1 MKRYAL
7 ALFLLCIGLTHI
19 PFLLSDPDTLVSL
32 NTRGAWTDEGLH
44 TAQLRDYINHG
55 KLDLYNSNSFVISP
69 VFNLLLFPFF
79 LIFGTDILVAR
90 IVSLLFTLAVVF
102 LLATEKKYIFPAAL
116 YAMLV
121 LSQYHFFQF
130 THYAMIETFAINF
143 ILLALYTLMRF
154 EKHEVNIRAKY
165 LWVIA
170 ASFLIF
176 LAYGTKVQFAY
187 IAVVPP
193 VAFFLY
199 ALSEPA
205 KEKRPFN
212 FRFFGVSSLSTLAF
226 ALLYLLIWYLP
237 HSAFYNHILTYETS
251 HRFAESLPK
260 IIEVYRF
267 NFKHLIWV
275 PELKILLII
284 AALSLLILIFTIFRK
299 PGNRLLSLPLIFACV
314 WLLVEQHKIAMV
326 YLPTRYF
333 LSYIAASGLLAAL
346 ALSHVAGGIVLRRNL
361 VFILV
366 AAAMLWQA
374 TDNYKAYQRRT
385 FDIKAVSNYL
395 KQFDFGSQPVL
406 GVWAYTLASGTKA
419 PTIGVRYNY
428 LNYRDPI
435 NVYKPRLVI
444 TEFNEAESGNAYSNQ
459 GIDLRAISDSMCTFK
474 VWRYDLE
481 LYWINQ
487 KLINNK

>member
-1 MKRYAL
+1 MRIFILVIILICFGL
-7 ALFLLCIGLTHI
+7 AHI
-19 PFLLSDPDTLVSL
+19 PFLEADPDTMVSL
-32 NTRGAWTDEGLH
+32 HTRGAWTDEGLH

-90 IVSLLFTLAVVF
+90 LVSILFTLAVVL
-102 LLATEKKYIFPAAL
+102 LLASEKKYILPTAL

-143 ILLALYTLMRF
+143 ILLALFALIRLGKEGRVK
-154 EKHEVNIRAKY
+154 EKY
-165 LWVIA
+165 FWVVV

-176 LAYGTKVQFAY
+176 LAYGTKIQFAY

-193 VAFFLY
+193 VAFFLF

-205 KEKRPFN
+205 KDKRPVR
-212 FRFFGVSSLSTLAF
+212 FRFFVVSSLSTLAF
-226 ALLYLLIWYLP
+226 ALIYLLVWYLP

-251 HRFAESLPK
+251 FRFADTISGMLT
-260 IIEVYRF
+260 VYRF
-267 NFKHLIWV
+267 NFRHLIWV
-275 PELKILLII
+275 PELKVLLII
-284 AALSLLILIFTIFRK
+284 AAISLLILIFAIFRK
-299 PGNRLLSLPLIFACV
+299 PGNRALSLPLIFAFV
-314 WLLVEQHKIAMV
+314 WLLAEQHKIAMV

-346 ALSHVAGGIVLRRNL
+346 ALSHVAGGIVFRRNL
-361 VFILV
+361 VFIL
-366 AAAMLWQA
+366 AATAMLWQA

-385 FDIKAVSNYL
+385 YDIKAVSNYL
-395 KQFDFGSQPVL
+395 QNYDFGDQPVL
-406 GVWAYTLASGTKA
+406 GVWAYTLAAGTKA
-419 PTIGVRYNY
+419 QTIGVRYNY
-428 LNYRDPI
+428 LNYHDPI
-435 NVYKPRLVI
+435 KSYKPRLVI

-459 GIDLRAISDSMCTFK
+459 GIDLHAISDSVRTFK

-487 KLINNK
+487 TLLENN